1 MQLVW
6 TRIWVDLEVVEVES
20 EEGNGRNEK
29 RKLKNQ
35 IFPFRMTMRNGLR
48 GYNYYCWILDFA
60 QPCEIGWGCAK
71 WSFCC

>member
-29 RKLKNQ
+29 RRLKNQ
-35 IFPFRMTMRNGLR
+35 IFPFRMTMRNGPEGGIVLQTKT
-48 GYNYYCWILDFA
+48 NCQADFSWL
-60 QPCEIGWGCAK
+60 CEMV
-71 WSFCC
+71 